1 MKDLKKLAEEA
12 RKSVENI
19 ADNDIRGRAFEVALA
34 YLLRESD
41 IGLGNQSPSV
51 KSRKEAPPKSPV
63 PESTLPGRILS
74 LKGEGIFKAQRGLG
88 EVREEL
94 RKRGWHY
101 PVTSLSG
108 PLQLLVR
115 QRQLRREQV
124 KDGKKRIWKYSNY

>member
-1 MKDLKKLAEEA
+1 MKDLKNLAEEA

-19 ADNDIRGRAFEVALA
+19 VDPDLRGRAFEVALA

-41 IGLGNQSPSV
+41 IGVTNQSPPA
-51 KSRKEAPPKSPV
+51 KSRKEATPKSPV
-63 PESTLPGRILS
+63 PETTLPGRILS
-74 LKGEGIFKAQRGLG
+74 LKSEGIFKAQRGLN
-88 EVREEL
+88 EVRDEL

-115 QRQLRREQV
+115 QRALRREQV
-124 KDGKKRIWKYSNY
+124 KDGKKKIWKYSNY